1 MKRKFK
7 QEWSTIPSISTKR
20 TITSHINS
28 LNIQKNDQI
37 WHVGNPGND
46 LYRLEW

>member
-1 MKRKFK
+1 
-7 QEWSTIPSISTKR
+7 
-20 TITSHINS
+20 
-28 LNIQKNDQI
+28 LNIQKDDQI